1 MAHNVTPEGVFRKT
15 QKAPKNG
22 SSSCATC
29 HRNCPVKVEK
39 GDTSESVQDVELD
52 CWWLNLPS
60 SVGECVPLYCG
71 HGTSEQFHSELKS
84 DIGIEQLPSGRMAP
98 IAFNCLRLIG
108 DAALP
113 APASEREPKRLRL

>member
-1 MAHNVTPEGVFRKT
+1 MDR
-15 QKAPKNG
+15 
-22 SSSCATC
+22 
-29 HRNCPVKVEK
+29 
-39 GDTSESVQDVELD
+39 
-52 CWWLNLPS
+52 
-60 SVGECVPLYCG
+60 G
-71 HGTSEQFHSELKS
+71 HGASEQFHSELKS